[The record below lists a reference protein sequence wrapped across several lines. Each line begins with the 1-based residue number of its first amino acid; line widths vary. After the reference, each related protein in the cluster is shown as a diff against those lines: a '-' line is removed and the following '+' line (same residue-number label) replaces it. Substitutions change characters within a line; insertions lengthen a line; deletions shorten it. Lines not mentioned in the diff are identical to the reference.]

1 MPTLTDSS
9 IGAEPLDCQRTAF
22 SIPEGICYLNSAYMG
37 PLPIA
42 VQSAGHDAVDVRA
55 QPWTISPNDFF
66 APAERVRALCA
77 GLINAPAEQ
86 LALIPNTSW
95 GTAVIAANLEPRPGT
110 NVVILAEQ
118 FPSNVHPWRRWRAQG
133 VEIRSVHAP
142 QGPLA
147 GRAARWSE
155 AVISAIDGHTILV
168 SVEQAHW
175 TDGTLFDLEA
185 IGQSA
190 RRVGAAYVVDATQ
203 TAGAMPIDFSA
214 IGADALIVHS
224 YKAMLCNYGLGFM
237 ALSPRFMNGKPLDD
251 NWLLR
256 EGSDN
261 FATLTDYADRYAPGA
276 RRFDTS
282 LRANP
287 SLIAMLEASCKLLR
301 TWGPARIRSYLLGI
315 VRPQLARL
323 EAAGFVTAP
332 EAERA
337 ANIFGIGLPPGLE
350 PEALRRL
357 LAERAIFVSVRSGAL
372 RVAPH
377 VYNDE
382 ADIARL
388 ADALLEA
395 LSLTPRRRA
404 MPDRL
409 GI

>member
-1 MPTLTDSS
+1 MPRPTDSS
-9 IGAEPLDCQRTAF
+9 PGAEPLACQRAAF

-42 VQSAGHDAVDVRA
+42 VQAAGHDAVDVRA
-55 QPWTISPNDFF
+55 QPWTISTNDFF
-66 APAERVRALCA
+66 APAERVRNLCA
-77 GLINAPAEQ
+77 ELINAPSEQ
-86 LALIPNTSW
+86 LALIPNSSW
-95 GTAVIAANLEPRPGT
+95 ATAVVATNLVPRPGA

-133 VEIRSVHAP
+133 VEIRSVQAP
-142 QGPLA
+142 EGPVA
-147 GRAARWSE
+147 GRSARWSK
-155 AVISAIDGHTILV
+155 AVVSAIDSDTILV

-175 TDGTLFDLEA
+175 TDGTLFDLAA
-185 IGQSA
+185 IGRA
-190 RRVGAAYVVDATQ
+190 AHRVGAAFVVDATQ
-203 TAGAMPIDFSA
+203 TAGAMPIDFSE
-214 IGADALIVHS
+214 IGADALIVHA
-224 YKAMLCNYGLGFM
+224 YKAMLSNYGLGFM
-237 ALSPRFMNGKPLDD
+237 ALSPRFMDGQPLDD

-287 SLIAMLEASCKLLR
+287 SLIAMLEASCTLLR
-301 TWGPARIRSYLLGI
+301 AWGPARIRSYLLGI

-323 EAAGFVTAP
+323 GEAGFVTAP

-337 ANIFGIGLPPGLE
+337 ANIFAIGLPAGLE
-350 PEALRRL
+350 PEPLRKL
-357 LAERAIFVSVRSGAL
+357 LAERAIFVSVRSAAL

-382 ADIARL
+382 ADIGRL
-388 ADALLEA
+388 TEALLEA
-395 LSLTPRRRA
+395 LALAPRRASR
-404 MPDRL
+404 
-409 GI
+409 